1 MEVREIWKKLTRREN
16 FCPTINSF
24 LEGTEIVYM
33 VRESKKPTQQKH
45 YVASFVKVFFAPNN
59 VMAHENTC
67 FLTN

>member
-16 FCPTINSF
+16 FRPTINSF

-45 YVASFVKVFFAPNN
+45 YVASFVKVFLA
-59 VMAHENTC
+59 
-67 FLTN
+67 LTMLWHTKIPAF